1 MKKVKRIFITFFLL
15 FAFKGIL
22 SLSNI
27 YGISSSISGGN
38 VLQGNQITVKVN
50 FSDDICAAN
59 FVLSYDRTKLELI
72 NGDLSYAW
80 VEGENLPTY
89 TFKAKSNVTGKA
101 NISLSGKA
109 SDTNYNKHSLT
120 GGGSINI
127 TAPQVQPTPPPS
139 NTNNNTTNTSRNA
152 NTATTTQSNTST
164 QTNITKNNNAYLS
177 KLQINQEGL
186 TPNFN
191 KNKTSYAVTVGENVN
206 DLNVTAVAEDSK
218 SKVAISGNKGLKNG
232 DNKVYITVTAQDG
245 TKKVYTIT
253 VTKTGDPVKSNSYLQ
268 NLIVENATMSPEFSK
283 EILEYD
289 CGTVGASVE
298 NLKILAF
305 GENENVKIDITGNDK
320 LAEGDNKIIVKV
332 TSEDGTTTKE
342 YVITVKK
349 DSSIVEENNIEEI
362 NALQD
367 TDNDDNFFNKL
378 FKSIKNNWLVCLM
391 YILILV
397 QFIEIVYLYKN
408 QNVRS
413 HKKVKEDNNIIEK
426 NLNSDELKKS
436 KRMSLDKEFKQNKKK
451 RKTSEN
457 LDGGFPKKRN
467 GANKFFDDK

>member
-1 MKKVKRIFITFFLL
+1 MKKNFI
-15 FAFKGIL
+15 K
-22 SLSNI
+22 
-27 YGISSSISGGN
+27 
-38 VLQGNQITVKVN
+38 
-50 FSDDICAAN
+50 
-59 FVLSYDRTKLELI
+59 
-72 NGDLSYAW
+72 
-80 VEGENLPTY
+80 
-89 TFKAKSNVTGKA
+89 
-101 NISLSGKA
+101 ISLSCFISLCIFLMGNIYA
-109 SDTNYNKHSLT
+109 SSIAVSGASSASPGNTVNVSV
-120 GGGSINI
+120 GGSFTGKVNVTVSNGYGNKSIWVENNTVTVPVTVGSSGTTTI
-127 TAPQVQPTPPPS
+127 TAVSDDGTSDSNGNNLGVIRGSKSIQIVQPTPTPAPTPTTPS
-139 NTNNNTTNTSRNA
+139 NNTNSNSAIKTVTKSTSSS
-152 NTATTTQSNTST
+152 TTST
-164 QTNITKNNNAYLS
+164 KSSNAYLS

-206 DLNVTAVAEDSK
+206 DLKVTAVAEDSK
-218 SKVAISGNKGLKNG
+218 SKVAISGNTGLKNG

-253 VTKTGDPVKSNSYLQ
+253 VTKTGDANKSNSYLQ
-268 NLIVENATMSPEFSK
+268 NLIVENAILSPEFSK
-283 EILEYD
+283 EVFEYD
-289 CGTVGASVE
+289 CGTVGKSVE
-298 NLKILAF
+298 TLKILAF

-320 LAEGDNKIIVKV
+320 LSEGDNKIIVKV

-349 DSSIVEENNIEEI
+349 DSNIVEENNIEEI

-378 FKSIKNNWLVCLM
+378 FKKIKNNWLVCLM
-391 YILILV
+391 YIVILV

-451 RKTSEN
+451 RKANEN
-457 LDGGFPKKRN
+457 LDDESPKKRN

>member
-1 MKKVKRIFITFFLL
+1 MKKNFI
-15 FAFKGIL
+15 K
-22 SLSNI
+22 
-27 YGISSSISGGN
+27 
-38 VLQGNQITVKVN
+38 
-50 FSDDICAAN
+50 
-59 FVLSYDRTKLELI
+59 
-72 NGDLSYAW
+72 
-80 VEGENLPTY
+80 
-89 TFKAKSNVTGKA
+89 
-101 NISLSGKA
+101 ISLSCFISLCIFLMGNIYA
-109 SDTNYNKHSLT
+109 SSIAVSGASRASPGNTVNVSV
-120 GGGSINI
+120 GGSFTGRVNVTVSNGYGNKSIWVENNTVTVPVTVGSSGTTII
-127 TAPQVQPTPPPS
+127 TAVSDDGTSDSNGNNLGVIRGSKSIQIVQPTPAPTPTPTTPS
-139 NTNNNTTNTSRNA
+139 NNNNNSNSATK
-152 NTATTTQSNTST
+152 TATRSTSSSTTST
-164 QTNITKNNNAYLS
+164 KSRNAYLS

-206 DLNVTAVAEDSK
+206 DLRVTAVAEDSK
-218 SKVAISGNKGLKNG
+218 SKVAISGNTGLKNG

-253 VTKTGDPVKSNSYLQ
+253 VTKTGDANKSNSYLQ
-268 NLIVENATMSPEFSK
+268 NLIVENAILSPEFSK
-283 EILEYD
+283 EVFEYD
-289 CGTVGASVE
+289 CGTVGKSVE
-298 NLKILAF
+298 TLKILAF

-320 LAEGDNKIIVKV
+320 LSEGDNKIIVKV

-349 DSSIVEENNIEEI
+349 DSNIVEENNIEEI

-378 FKSIKNNWLVCLM
+378 FKKIKNNWLVCLM
-391 YILILV
+391 YIVILV
-397 QFIEIVYLYKN
+397 QFIEIVYLYKK

-436 KRMSLDKEFKQNKKK
+436 KRMSLDKEFRQNKKK
-451 RKTSEN
+451 RKANEN
-457 LDGGFPKKRN
+457 LDNESPKKRN

>member
-1 MKKVKRIFITFFLL
+1 MKKNFI
-15 FAFKGIL
+15 K
-22 SLSNI
+22 
-27 YGISSSISGGN
+27 
-38 VLQGNQITVKVN
+38 
-50 FSDDICAAN
+50 
-59 FVLSYDRTKLELI
+59 
-72 NGDLSYAW
+72 
-80 VEGENLPTY
+80 
-89 TFKAKSNVTGKA
+89 
-101 NISLSGKA
+101 ISLSCFISLCIFLMGNIYA
-109 SDTNYNKHSLT
+109 SSIAVSGASSASPGNTVNVSV
-120 GGGSINI
+120 GGSFTGKVNVTVSNGYGNKSIWVENNTVTVPVTVGSSGTTTI
-127 TAPQVQPTPPPS
+127 TAVSDDGTSDSNGNNLGVIRGSKSIQIVQPTPAPTPTPTTPS
-139 NTNNNTTNTSRNA
+139 NNNNNSNSATK
-152 NTATTTQSNTST
+152 TATRSTSSSTTST
-164 QTNITKNNNAYLS
+164 KSRNAYLS

-206 DLNVTAVAEDSK
+206 DLRVTAVAEDSK
-218 SKVAISGNKGLKNG
+218 SKVAISGNTGLKNG

-253 VTKTGDPVKSNSYLQ
+253 VTKTGDANKSNSYLQ
-268 NLIVENATMSPEFSK
+268 NLIVENAILSPEFSK
-283 EILEYD
+283 EVFEYD
-289 CGTVGASVE
+289 CGTVGKSVE
-298 NLKILAF
+298 TLKILAF

-320 LAEGDNKIIVKV
+320 LSEGDNKIIVKV

-349 DSSIVEENNIEEI
+349 DSNIVEENNIEEI

-378 FKSIKNNWLVCLM
+378 FKKIKNNWLVCLM
-391 YILILV
+391 YIVILV

-436 KRMSLDKEFKQNKKK
+436 KRMSLDKEFRQNKKK
-451 RKTSEN
+451 RKANEN
-457 LDGGFPKKRN
+457 LDNESPKKRN

>member
-1 MKKVKRIFITFFLL
+1 MKKNFI
-15 FAFKGIL
+15 K
-22 SLSNI
+22 
-27 YGISSSISGGN
+27 
-38 VLQGNQITVKVN
+38 
-50 FSDDICAAN
+50 
-59 FVLSYDRTKLELI
+59 
-72 NGDLSYAW
+72 
-80 VEGENLPTY
+80 
-89 TFKAKSNVTGKA
+89 
-101 NISLSGKA
+101 ISLSCFISLCIFLMGNIYA
-109 SDTNYNKHSLT
+109 SSIAVSGASSTSPGSTVNVSV
-120 GGGSINI
+120 GGSFTGRVNVTVSNGYGNKSIWVENNTVTVPVTVGSSGTTTI
-127 TAPQVQPTPPPS
+127 TAVSDDGTSDSNGNNLGVIRGSKSIQIVQPTPTPAPTPTTPS
-139 NTNNNTTNTSRNA
+139 NNTNTNSNSA
-152 NTATTTQSNTST
+152 TKTATKSTSSSTTST
-164 QTNITKNNNAYLS
+164 KSSNAYLS

-206 DLNVTAVAEDSK
+206 DLKVTAVAEDSK
-218 SKVAISGNKGLKNG
+218 SKVAISGNTGLKNG

-253 VTKTGDPVKSNSYLQ
+253 VTKTGDANKSNSYLQ
-268 NLIVENATMSPEFSK
+268 NLIVENATLSPEFSK
-283 EILEYD
+283 EIFEYD
-289 CGTVGASVE
+289 CGTVGKSVE
-298 NLKILAF
+298 TLKILAF

-320 LAEGDNKIIVKV
+320 LSEGDNKIIVKV

-391 YILILV
+391 YIVILV

-426 NLNSDELKKS
+426 NLNSDELKKI
-436 KRMSLDKEFKQNKKK
+436 KRMSLDKEFRQNKKK
-451 RKTSEN
+451 RKASEN